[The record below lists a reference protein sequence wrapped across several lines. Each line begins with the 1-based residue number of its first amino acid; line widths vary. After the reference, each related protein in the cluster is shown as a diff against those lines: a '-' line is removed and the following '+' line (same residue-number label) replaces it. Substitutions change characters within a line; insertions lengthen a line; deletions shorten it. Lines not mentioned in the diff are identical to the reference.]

1 MNHPS
6 ILDLIERHYQ
16 QIDLFYY
23 QNRRDLPR
31 PKTNILDVLLWSL
44 GYLIIIAFC
53 VALNI
58 MINQPIFFEIPVS
71 VAVYFL
77 VSEFSLKKIGVKVVE
92 CYQHY
97 AKESTRRKCLCV
109 PSCSEYT
116 CEAVQKFGIFKG
128 LVLGFFRILKCT
140 PFSKKSGYDPVPN
153 EFKLKNFIKIGK

>member
-44 GYLIIIAFC
+44 GYLIVIAFC

-71 VAVYFL
+71 IAVYSL
-77 VSEFSLKKIGVKVVE
+77 ISDFSLRMIGVKVVE

-109 PSCSEYT
+109 PSCSEYAIICLKKYELIYSLMKIRKRLFVT
-116 CEAVQKFGIFKG
+116 CKG
-128 LVLGFFRILKCT
+128 FDYIIDN
-140 PFSKKSGYDPVPN
+140 P
-153 EFKLKNFIKIGK
+153 